1 MVSSTFLR
9 ILIFEVLSRDV
20 SKEKLDL
27 NSIQKVFSYSELLSA
42 YKSDLLLWNMFIL
55 CPGNG
60 VFCAVEQEPGLRAGA
75 LWLASSR
82 LTRGRPAQTLPSCPE
97 WNYH

>member
-1 MVSSTFLR
+1 MVWSTFLR

-20 SKEKLDL
+20 SKEKLDW
-27 NSIQKVFSYSELLSA
+27 NSIQKVFSCSELLSA

-60 VFCAVEQEPGLRAGA
+60 VFCAVEQEPGLRAGPRAGA
-75 LWLASSR
+75 LWLTSSR
-82 LTRGRPAQTLPSCPE
+82 LTRGRPA
-97 WNYH
+97 

>member
-27 NSIQKVFSYSELLSA
+27 NSIQKVFSCSELLSA
-42 YKSDLLLWNMFIL
+42 YKSNLLLWNMFIIH
-55 CPGNG
+55 PGNG
-60 VFCAVEQEPGLRAGA
+60 VFRPVEPGL
-75 LWLASSR
+75 
-82 LTRGRPAQTLPSCPE
+82 
-97 WNYH
+97 